1 MIAQGSDKS
10 DDDALANQ
18 LVLKYRANVKARKA
32 KPKETDISGQAQR
45 DKPNRGAEKRQ
56 QK

>member
-1 MIAQGSDKS
+1 VIAQGNDKS
-10 DDDALANQ
+10 DDDALTNQ
-18 LVLKYRANVKARKA
+18 LVLKYRANEKARKE

-45 DKPNRGAEKRQ
+45 DKPYRGAEKRQ